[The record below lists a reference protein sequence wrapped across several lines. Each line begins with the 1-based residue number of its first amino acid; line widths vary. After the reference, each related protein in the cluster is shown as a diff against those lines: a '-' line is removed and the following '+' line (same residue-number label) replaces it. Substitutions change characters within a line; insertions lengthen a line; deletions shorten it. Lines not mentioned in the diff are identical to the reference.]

1 MKIILSRNLYI
12 FKIFQ
17 ITRKPHDVD
26 VVRFATVG
34 AGAAEGFHHAVPDQA
49 GDHSQ
54 GGALLLQGQ
63 SCQNL
68 PIFFLKAG

>member
-1 MKIILSRNLYI
+1 
-12 FKIFQ
+12 
-17 ITRKPHDVD
+17 
-26 VVRFATVG
+26 
-34 AGAAEGFHHAVPDQA
+34 VPDQA